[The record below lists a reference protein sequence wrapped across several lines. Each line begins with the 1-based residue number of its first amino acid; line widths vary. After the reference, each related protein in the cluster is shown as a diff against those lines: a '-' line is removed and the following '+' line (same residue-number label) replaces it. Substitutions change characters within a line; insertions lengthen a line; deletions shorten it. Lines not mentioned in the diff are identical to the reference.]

1 MNMRVQRVE
10 RAAWRRLATL
20 VVLASL
26 LVSGCAGSG
35 DRPGSPVRARTA
47 ASADA
52 PELTG
57 STYTVVKGDTLY
69 SIAFRARMDFRALAA
84 ANGIVD
90 PYIIRSGQ
98 RLRLRPPA
106 VPGAARPQKPA
117 VATARPPG
125 AASPPSASP
134 PARPA
139 TATPRRPPGSALPPA
154 PRPRTP
160 APAAVPRAVP
170 PVTAERPG
178 NTTTPRFVWPAPGR
192 VVQAYGGSSKGLDI
206 AGRVGEPVL
215 AAADGQVVYAGNGLR
230 GYGNLLIIKHDDI
243 YLSAYG
249 HNERLLVR
257 EGDHVKARQKIAEIG
272 IDGSGAARLHFEVR
286 RAGSPVDPMR
296 YLPSK

>member
-1 MNMRVQRVE
+1 MSG
-10 RAAWRRLATL
+10 AAGSKWRHAATL
-20 VVLASL
+20 ALLCAL
-26 LVSGCAGSG
+26 LVAGCAGTG
-35 DRPGSPVRARTA
+35 DRPGAPVRARTTGG
-47 ASADA
+47 SDA

-57 STYTVVKGDTLY
+57 ATYTVVKGDTLY

-84 ANGIVD
+84 ANGIVE
-90 PYIIRSGQ
+90 PYIIRPGQ
-98 RLRLRPPA
+98 RLRLRQAAPPA
-106 VPGAARPQKPA
+106 GATPPKPA
-117 VATARPPG
+117 VATARTPG
-125 AASPPSASP
+125 GSARPGGSP

-139 TATPRRPPGSALPPA
+139 TPAPRRPPGSAMPPA
-154 PRPRTP
+154 PRPRTADP
-160 APAAVPRAVP
+160 VPTARPVP
-170 PVTAERPG
+170 PIPAERPG
-178 NTTTPRFVWPAPGR
+178 NTTTPRFSWPAPGR
-192 VVQAYGGSSKGLDI
+192 VVQAFGGSSKGLDI

-286 RAGSPVDPMR
+286 RAGSPVDPLR